1 MEFVDP
7 QHPNPLLQR
16 SQSIWGRQTP
26 LKQSELIPKNMHS
39 LSIDPFSQAT
49 AFPGSCGHPEYAH
62 LHYTP
67 YPTRPLLASR
77 RTSAEGTS
85 VCQDALNWS
94 SRLRET
100 LRASPPAHPTTSRPQ
115 PKAWVTCVACGTP
128 PPHMGPFGPPIWHRT
143 TLKFIITYQQIVAI
157 SRALRTCLQH

>member
-1 MEFVDP
+1 
-7 QHPNPLLQR
+7 
-16 SQSIWGRQTP
+16 
-26 LKQSELIPKNMHS
+26 MHS
-39 LSIDPFSQAT
+39 WPIDPFSQAT
-49 AFPGSCGHPEYAH
+49 AFPGWCGHPEYAH

-100 LRASPPAHPTTSRPQ
+100 HRASPLAHPTTSRPE

-128 PPHMGPFGPPIWHRT
+128 PPHMGRYGPPIWHRT
-143 TLKFIITYQQIVAI
+143 TLRRRYAYAPGCAGYMRLLTTAYGHCKPTYHSDKLKHTTRVHPPQAG
-157 SRALRTCLQH
+157 RTTSVIAHL